1 MGSKAIIPMSQV
13 LWHVKNPEKYERYI
27 LSAKFD
33 VLSRQ
38 VSPDL
43 LLGVSASICQRALV
57 DESGMIITQIGTYN
71 ISENGRSPWYALYDT
86 TP

>member
-1 MGSKAIIPMSQV
+1 MGSKAVIPMSKV

-27 LSAKFD
+27 LSAKFN

-43 LLGVSASICQRALV
+43 LLVFARELWWMNQ
-57 DESGMIITQIGTYN
+57 E
-71 ISENGRSPWYALYDT
+71 
-86 TP
+86 